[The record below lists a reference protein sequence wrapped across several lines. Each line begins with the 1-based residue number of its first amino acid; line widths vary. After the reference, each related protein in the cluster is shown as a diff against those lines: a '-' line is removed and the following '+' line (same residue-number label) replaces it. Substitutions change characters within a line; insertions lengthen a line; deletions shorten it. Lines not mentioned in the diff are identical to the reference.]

1 MILNTFD
8 TLTRFEFMELIIQ
21 QLLVNSKI
29 QYIPFISLTWKGKDV
44 CYFKLG
50 VFIQKVFITC
60 ISEISQYARNDIA
73 NALYKKVYIH
83 DSLTPTLP
91 SPSIFVFMKQANESF
106 ME

>member
-1 MILNTFD
+1 MLHDPEYTFD

-73 NALYKKVYIH
+73 NALYKKGVY
-83 DSLTPTLP
+83 T
-91 SPSIFVFMKQANESF
+91 
-106 ME
+106 